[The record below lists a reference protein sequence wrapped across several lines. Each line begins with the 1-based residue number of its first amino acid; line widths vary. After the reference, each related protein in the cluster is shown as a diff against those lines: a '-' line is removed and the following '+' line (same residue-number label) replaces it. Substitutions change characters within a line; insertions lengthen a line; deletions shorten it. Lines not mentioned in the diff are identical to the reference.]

1 MLACLGARQDCQA
14 IRRPSVRA
22 FGSARVCSSARYR
35 RLPIRDIDP
44 IIAAARELLADVE
57 VTQYQQCWP
66 ADDDGLWFFNLPGIE
81 KDIQIE
87 SWTGDC
93 PFVVEHSEM
102 KTLPKPRP
110 PIQSMKPSGRLSP
123 I

>member
-1 MLACLGARQDCQA
+1 M
-14 IRRPSVRA
+14 
-22 FGSARVCSSARYR
+22 
-35 RLPIRDIDP
+35 
-44 IIAAARELLADVE
+44 E

-102 KTLPKPRP
+102 KSSSEAETAHSVDEAIGKVVAYLTGLKG
-110 PIQSMKPSGRLSP
+110 SA
-123 I
+123 